1 MISAEQVLEKHASEK
16 RISEKQLAA
25 NRRNAQLSRGPVSAA
40 GRQRSSLNN
49 LRHGLTGQTTVLSD
63 EDRAAHDRFCA
74 GIVACL
80 RPVGVLEA
88 QIAQSIADDHW
99 RLNRV
104 SAIETNMF
112 ALGHYKSSGPDNI
125 SDSVSDDL
133 SDSAE
138 PDPGIYAALNSARVF
153 LADAKQFALLSIYEQ
168 RIHRNLQKSMAELRE
183 LQATRRPMPA
193 PDIVAPDKAAAATRQ
208 PEPASPSTNVQ
219 PENGFVFANDRNPAA
234 TVHGSVRN
242 PAQSAEILAPEMR
255 PRSFSNSTPNGV
267 TRTIER
273 PFAKDVSTSPR
284 SFASSQT
291 GSLGHEVRHA
301 SIVSK

>member
-16 RISEKQLAA
+16 QISEKQLAA

-63 EDRAAHDRFCA
+63 EDRAAHERLCA

-80 RPVGVLEA
+80 RPVGLLEA
-88 QIAQSIADDHW
+88 QMAQSIADDHW

-112 ALGHYKSSGPDNI
+112 ALGHYESPAQEDASEDDPDI
-125 SDSVSDDL
+125 H
-133 SDSAE
+133 
-138 PDPGIYAALNSARVF
+138 AALNSARVF

-183 LQATRRPMPA
+183 LQATRRSMPA
-193 PDIVAPDKAAAATRQ
+193 PDAVAQNEAADATRQ
-208 PEPASPSTNVQ
+208 PKPASPSTIVP

-234 TVHGSVRN
+234 TAHGPDRN
-242 PAQSAEILAPEMR
+242 PAQSAEILAPAATA
-255 PRSFSNSTPNGV
+255 SGV
-267 TRTIER
+267 GV
-273 PFAKDVSTSPR
+273 PYCSP
-284 SFASSQT
+284 
-291 GSLGHEVRHA
+291 G
-301 SIVSK
+301 I